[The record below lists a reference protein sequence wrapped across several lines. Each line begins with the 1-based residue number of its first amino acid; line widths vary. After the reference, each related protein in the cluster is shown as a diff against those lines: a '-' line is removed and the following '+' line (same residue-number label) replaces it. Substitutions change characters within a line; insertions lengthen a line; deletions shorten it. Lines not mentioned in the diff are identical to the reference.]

1 MRNFWKKAVITLAI
15 VMVAGFAAQAQAA
28 DYILDL
34 DDKCEISGQCTPCD
48 VVQVIVNIADM
59 IVGYSALAALVMII
73 FGGAIMLTAWGNEN
87 RLAMGKKAV
96 VAAVV
101 GMFIIFVSWTV
112 VNIIIVNTVGTSGG
126 GGFERL
132 KLRTADGEEVI
143 KIDWSQCHEK
153 FNEKASTNTGEG

>member
-1 MRNFWKKAVITLAI
+1 MTAAI
-15 VMVAGFAAQAQAA
+15 VLVAGFAVQVQAA

-112 VNIIIVNTVGTSGG
+112 VNIIIVNTVGGSGSGG
-126 GGFERL
+126 FD
-132 KLRTADGEEVI
+132 KLG
-143 KIDWSQCHEK
+143 IDW
-153 FNEKASTNTGEG
+153 NTCDQTYNQRAGESVPLDDEQIEQLEALPQL